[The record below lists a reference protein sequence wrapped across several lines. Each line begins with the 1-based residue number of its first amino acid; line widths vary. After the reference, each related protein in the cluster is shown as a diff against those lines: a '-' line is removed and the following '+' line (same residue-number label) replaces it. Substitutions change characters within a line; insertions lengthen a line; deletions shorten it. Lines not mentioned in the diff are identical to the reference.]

1 MAPEE
6 KVHIAFVIGPSV
18 TSASAARARVVFEI
32 CGLQVKVWGECTSL
46 PSRPRPSLEGRASR
60 VLAELGDRR
69 GSDQEEH
76 GSDQEEEEED
86 SNHEDEEEVQEE
98 DIESDEESVP
108 ESDSSDA
115 SFEDDENEEDFDTEE
130 VLRSAERLLSR
141 TLAIAN
147 ADPELGM
154 AAELREPS
162 LSLSPLTIR
171 L

>member
-18 TSASAARARVVFEI
+18 TSASAARARVVLEI
-32 CGLQVKVWGECTSL
+32 CGLEVKVWGECTSL
-46 PSRPRPSLEGRASR
+46 PSRPRPSLEGRADR
-60 VLAELGDRR
+60 VLAEVGERR
-69 GSDQEEH
+69 GCDQE
-76 GSDQEEEEED
+76 QEED
-86 SNHEDEEEVQEE
+86 SDHEDEEEVQEE
-98 DIESDEESVP
+98 DVESDGENVP

-115 SFEDDENEEDFDTEE
+115 SFEDDEDEEDFDTEE

>member
-18 TSASAARARVVFEI
+18 TSTSAARARVVFEI

-46 PSRPRPSLEGRASR
+46 PSRPRLSLEGRAGR
-60 VLAELGDRR
+60 VLAELGERR
-69 GSDQEEH
+69 GSDQEED
-76 GSDQEEEEED
+76 SDQEEED
-86 SNHEDEEEVQEE
+86 SDHEDEEEVQEE

-115 SFEDDENEEDFDTEE
+115 SLEDDEDEEDFDTEE

-154 AAELREPS
+154 AAELREPT
-162 LSLSPLTIR
+162 LSLSALPIR

>member
-32 CGLQVKVWGECTSL
+32 CGLQVKVWGECTSF
-46 PSRPRPSLEGRASR
+46 PSRPRPSLEGRAGR
-60 VLAELGDRR
+60 VLAELGKRR
-69 GSDQEEH
+69 GSDQEEED
-76 GSDQEEEEED
+76 SDQEEED
-86 SNHEDEEEVQEE
+86 SDHEDEEEVQEE

-115 SFEDDENEEDFDTEE
+115 SFEDDEDEKDFDTEE

-141 TLAIAN
+141 TLAIVN

>member
-32 CGLQVKVWGECTSL
+32 CGFQVKVWGECTSL
-46 PSRPRPSLEGRASR
+46 PSRPRPSLEGRAGR
-60 VLAELGDRR
+60 VLAELGKRR
-69 GSDQEEH
+69 GSDQEEED
-76 GSDQEEEEED
+76 SDQEEED
-86 SNHEDEEEVQEE
+86 SDHEDEDEVQEE
-98 DIESDEESVP
+98 DIESDGESVP

-115 SFEDDENEEDFDTEE
+115 SFEDDEDEEDFDTEE

-141 TLAIAN
+141 TLAVAN

-154 AAELREPS
+154 AAELRES
-162 LSLSPLTIR
+162 
-171 L
+171 

>member
-1 MAPEE
+1 MTPEE

-46 PSRPRPSLEGRASR
+46 PSRPRPSLEGRAGR
-60 VLAELGDRR
+60 VLAELGERR
-69 GSDQEEH
+69 GSDQEEED
-76 GSDQEEEEED
+76 SDQEEED
-86 SNHEDEEEVQEE
+86 SDHRDEVQEE

-108 ESDSSDA
+108 ETDSSDA
-115 SFEDDENEEDFDTEE
+115 SFEEDEDEEDFDTEE
-130 VLRSAERLLSR
+130 VLRGAERLLSR
-141 TLAIAN
+141 TLAVAN

-162 LSLSPLTIR
+162 MSLSSLTVR
-171 L
+171 S

>member
-46 PSRPRPSLEGRASR
+46 PSRPRPSLEGRAGR
-60 VLAELGDRR
+60 VLAELSERR
-69 GSDQEEH
+69 GSDQEE
-76 GSDQEEEEED
+76 ED
-86 SNHEDEEEVQEE
+86 SDHEDEEEVQEE

-115 SFEDDENEEDFDTEE
+115 SFEDAEDEEDFDTEE

-141 TLAIAN
+141 TLAVAN